1 MRFFADHCVPNS
13 VVRALA
19 AAGHEVM
26 RLRDHLAPDSPD
38 PVVLAEG
45 SVSTPC

>member
-26 RLRDHLAPDSPD
+26 RLRDHLAPDA
-38 PVVLAEG
+38 VVLAEG